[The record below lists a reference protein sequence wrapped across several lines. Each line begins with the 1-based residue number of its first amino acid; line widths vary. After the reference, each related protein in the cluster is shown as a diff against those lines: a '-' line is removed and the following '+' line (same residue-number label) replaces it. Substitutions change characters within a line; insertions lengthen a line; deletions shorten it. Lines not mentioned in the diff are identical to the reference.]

1 MFALLTRWSLVC
13 LQRANMSETSVR
25 TAEHETQLVILRL
38 VSVLMSR
45 SKAGTKPST
54 SEVRMPR
61 TVDSE
66 FADSST
72 ILKHHSC
79 LFTSVVSGRHVAVE
93 LDAAES
99 DDGDGDAQV
108 WRLRVLPGN
117 LVQPVAPLEENAA
130 R

>member
-54 SEVRMPR
+54 SEVRTPR

-66 FADSST
+66 FADT
-72 ILKHHSC
+72 
-79 LFTSVVSGRHVAVE
+79 VV
-93 LDAAES
+93 
-99 DDGDGDAQV
+99 QY
-108 WRLRVLPGN
+108 
-117 LVQPVAPLEENAA
+117 
-130 R
+130 

>member
-1 MFALLTRWSLVC
+1 M
-13 LQRANMSETSVR
+13 R

-93 LDAAES
+93 LNTAES
-99 DDGDGDAQV
+99 DDGDSDAQV
-108 WRLRVLPGN
+108 WWLRVLPGN
-117 LVQPVAPLEENAA
+117 LVQPVAALEENAA